1 MKLRIEYIAN
11 DIKKLKLKLK
21 SLPSKILFVIYIK
34 ISDIKRAF
42 KTLRRFIFFNI
53 YCYCKRYMELN
64 IFVYVLLVF
73 CIPYLLYSNFR
84 IKPRKGFSILFI
96 SIISL
101 VILLNFTL
109 LTFIGTFLLA
119 SSLVVEKKDLHPYI
133 YTASFIT
140 FNYEIFNILELR
152 IIDLTTNYL
161 FPISLVSCVFSSMM
175 IGHWFLVD
183 PTISKE
189 GMKKIALSGTIK
201 SLILL
206 PLIYLEF
213 IGQNID
219 MVFKNVILILFFSTS
234 VLSFASFRSLGEKS
248 YTGVMAS
255 TGLSYLS
262 LIVSLG
268 GSGGLLLLS

>member
-1 MKLRIEYIAN
+1 
-11 DIKKLKLKLK
+11 
-21 SLPSKILFVIYIK
+21 
-34 ISDIKRAF
+34 
-42 KTLRRFIFFNI
+42 
-53 YCYCKRYMELN
+53 MELN

-96 SIISL
+96 AIISL

-109 LTFIGTFLLA
+109 FTFIGTLLLA
-119 SSLVVEKKDLHPYI
+119 TSLLIKKKNFHPFI

-140 FNYEIFNILELR
+140 FNYEIFNILDLKLIELT
-152 IIDLTTNYL
+152 INYL

-189 GMKKIALSGTIK
+189 GMKNIALLGTIQ
-201 SLILL
+201 SLILMS
-206 PLIYLEF
+206 LIFLEF
-213 IGQNID
+213 IGQDID
-219 MVFKNVILILFFSTS
+219 VIFRNVILILFFSTS
-234 VLSFASFRSLGEKS
+234 ILSFASFRSLGEKS

-268 GSGGLLLLS
+268 ASGGLLLLS